1 MCAIDFCWRAALR
14 RALPARPQERNPSN
28 APLCPPLCPP
38 PCRPPVRA
46 HPGARRSSPRPGRS
60 IMSAARPPEGAHT
73 AAEGTPERAA
83 DNAQEGA
90 VLVTGASRGI
100 GRAVAARLMADG
112 LQVLNYDIVPPVA
125 LGARETFVPVDL
137 ADERA
142 LRAALAR
149 PVAERPVTRLVNNA
163 GIVRPATIDAATS
176 ADLQAVMAVNVAA
189 AILCVQALLPA
200 MRAARFGRIVNIS
213 SRAALGKAERIAYAA
228 SKAAVHGY
236 TRALALEL
244 AADGITVNAIGP
256 GPIATELFERV
267 NPPGAPAT
275 QRILDTIPL
284 RRMGHPDDIAHQ
296 VASLLDARAGF
307 TTGQVLYVCGG
318 MTVGLAP

>member
-1 MCAIDFCWRAALR
+1 MR
-14 RALPARPQERNPSN
+14 
-28 APLCPPLCPP
+28 
-38 PCRPPVRA
+38 
-46 HPGARRSSPRPGRS
+46 
-60 IMSAARPPEGAHT
+60 AARPPEGTHT
-73 AAEGTPERAA
+73 AAEGEGTPASAAA
-83 DNAQEGA
+83 DNARQGA

-112 LQVLNYDIVPPVA
+112 LQVINYDIVPPA
-125 LGARETFVPVDL
+125 APGARETFVPVDL

-149 PVAERPVTRLVNNA
+149 TVAEQPVTRLVNNA
-163 GIVRPATIDAATS
+163 GVVRPATIDAVTS

-189 AILCVQALLPA
+189 AIICVQALLPA